1 MVVAVGG
8 LLDATAPLSFS
19 DSRRRRS
26 PNPFFSFSFPLLVS
40 GGKAHFTAI
49 KRCKFEKER
58 RRGERAVVWRE
69 WEKRVVQRSTTTC
82 YFSGGLHESSNL
94 SNFYKGYGN
103 VLLKLILP
111 PEKRKTMSYVGFAN
125 VELTCTQKG
134 SNDDN

>member
-69 WEKRVVQRSTTTC
+69 WEKRVVQRLLLFKGLAQKFQLE
-82 YFSGGLHESSNL
+82 YFLRRLRLCAFKIDPPSRKKVNYVVCRFRKCRIVL
-94 SNFYKGYGN
+94 YTKG
-103 VLLKLILP
+103 
-111 PEKRKTMSYVGFAN
+111 F
-125 VELTCTQKG
+125 Q
-134 SNDDN
+134 

>member
-58 RRGERAVVWRE
+58 RRGERAVLWRE
-69 WEKRVVQRSTTTC
+69 WEKRVVQRLLLFKGLAQKFQFE
-82 YFSGGLHESSNL
+82 YF
-94 SNFYKGYGN
+94 YVGYGY

-111 PEKRKTMSYVGFAN
+111 PEKR
-125 VELTCTQKG
+125 
-134 SNDDN
+134 